1 MVKLDSPMVSFFFL
15 FWLNFDQLAKMY
27 RYISEERLKISK
39 AVKSKSQEL
48 APENGEILIYKV
60 RMSGIKP
67 VQNIQVCNPPR
78 NDRKLLNH
86 LRL

>member
-1 MVKLDSPMVSFFFL
+1 MSPYLTLNKLSLSFSEH
-15 FWLNFDQLAKMY
+15 FDQLAKMY
-27 RYISEERLKISK
+27 WYILEERLKISK